1 MTRQAHSPFVL
12 TALLCAV
19 AATHA
24 QDASNTTTANTPPAA
39 SVALAP
45 VMVKAR
51 SGDGYVVSQ
60 SQVNNFGQASL
71 QDTPASINVLSRDL
85 LDDRQPRGLSELARS
100 DASLGDSYAPVGYYQ
115 NIAIRG
121 FPLDLATGY
130 RFNDLSIT
138 GEQRIAF
145 ENIQQV
151 DILKGA
157 AGIDAGVLAPGG
169 VINYVGKRA
178 ANVQTTTLGTDSH
191 GSRYGALDLGRW
203 LSPTFGLR
211 FNTAYEDTHAYV
223 QHANGRRNFYAIAA
237 DWLISPK
244 ATLQLDADYQASA
257 QRSVSGYQLLG
268 GSVLPTHPSRSLML
282 GYQPWQQP
290 VSIHASNITARFHYQ
305 FNDDWQARVDAGHSR
320 SVIDDNVAF
329 AYGCFYAPACA
340 SGSTPGY
347 FFAPD
352 GSYDVYD
359 FRSPDDTRQ
368 NDELRAQLQGHLDTG
383 TISHDLTVGADV
395 LRRSINQR
403 PYVYDYVGTAPSDQ
417 GEPPYFAP
425 SPNQPGPSQQ
435 RQSTWQR
442 ALFAM
447 DRVRL
452 SPHWQVLAGGRFV
465 QLDERDYD
473 ASGAP
478 QRHIRLNHWLPQTAL
493 LWQPTSQLTG
503 YLSYAQG
510 LALGTQAPYWTAN
523 GGSFLPPLLSR
534 QWETGLKYAVNDA
547 LQLDAAVFRIALPYQ
562 YAQPDNT
569 SQGFTFVQRGQQVN
583 SGIELQANGR
593 VSDSLHV
600 IASISMINARAQ
612 NTGTPSYEGHQVV
625 NVPKLRSSVYA
636 DYRLPFATS
645 WSLLGGWRYAAP
657 NAATPSGRTRVP
669 AYNLFDAGLRYRTR
683 LNGHE
688 LSLRLSIDNV
698 FNRFYW
704 RDTGSSGGDSYLFPG
719 APRLARVS
727 MSYEL

>member
-1 MTRQAHSPFVL
+1 MTRRSHSPIFL
-12 TALLCAV
+12 TALLYAV
-19 AATHA
+19 GVAHA
-24 QDASNTTTANTPPAA
+24 QDSTDTAPAK
-39 SVALAP
+39 SVVLAP
-45 VMVKAR
+45 VVVKADG
-51 SGDGYVVSQ
+51 GDGYVVSQ
-60 SQVNNFGQASL
+60 SQANSFGQASL
-71 QDTPASINVLSRDL
+71 QDTPATINVLSRDL
-85 LDDRQPRGLSELARS
+85 LDDRQPRSLSELARS

-115 NIAIRG
+115 NVAIRG

-138 GEQRIAF
+138 GEQTMAL

-157 AGIDAGVLAPGG
+157 AGLDAGVLAPGG

-178 ANVQTTTLGTDSH
+178 ANVQTATLGTDSH

-203 LSPTFGLR
+203 LTPTFGLR
-211 FNTAYEDTHAYV
+211 FNTAYEGTHAYV
-223 QHANGRRNFYAIAA
+223 QHSNGRRNFYAIAA

-268 GSVLPTHPSRSLML
+268 GSVLPLHPSRTLML

-290 VSIHASNITARFHYQ
+290 VSIHAANFTARFHYQ

-340 SGSTPGY
+340 SGATPGY

-352 GSYDVYD
+352 GSYDIYD
-359 FRSPDDTRQ
+359 YRSPGDTRQ
-368 NDELRAQLQGHLDTG
+368 NDELRAQVQGHVDTG
-383 TISHDLTVGADV
+383 AVTHDLTVGADV
-395 LRRSINQR
+395 LRRGIDQR
-403 PYVYDYVGTAPSDQ
+403 PYVYDYVGTAPGDQ
-417 GEPPYFAP
+417 SEPPYFAP

-435 RQSTWQR
+435 RLSSWQR
-442 ALFAM
+442 AVFAL

-452 SPHWQVLAGGRFV
+452 SPHWQLLAGGRFV
-465 QLDERDYD
+465 HMDERDYD

-478 QRHIRLNHWLPQTAL
+478 QRHTRLNHWLPQTAL
-493 LWQPTSQLTG
+493 LWQPDAKLTA
-503 YLSYAQG
+503 YLSYTQG
-510 LALGTQAPYWTAN
+510 LALGMQAPYWTAN
-523 GGSFLPPLLSR
+523 GGSFLPPQLSR
-534 QWETGLKYAVNDA
+534 QWETGLKYAASNA
-547 LQLDAAVFRIALPYQ
+547 LQLDAALFRLSQPYQ
-562 YAQPDNT
+562 YAQPDST
-569 SQGFTFVQRGQQVN
+569 TQGFSFVQRGQQVHT
-583 SGIELQANGR
+583 GIELQANGR
-593 VSDSLHV
+593 ISESLHLV
-600 IASISMINARAQ
+600 ASISMIHARAQ

-625 NVPKLRSSVYA
+625 NVPKLRTSVYA
-636 DYRLPFATS
+636 DYRLPFAPS
-645 WSLLGGWRYAAP
+645 WGLLGGWRYAAQ
-657 NAATPSGRTRVP
+657 NAATPDGHTHVP
-669 AYNLFDAGLRYRTR
+669 AYHLFDAGLRYQTVW
-683 LNGHE
+683 NGHA

-719 APRLARVS
+719 APRLARLS
-727 MSYEL
+727 LSYAL